1 MALASDKG
9 LHHAVLFDWD
19 GTLADTRRVIV
30 NTFQKAVREI
40 IGIDASADFIERRIG
55 TGAAQTFRE
64 ILQSANKSAGDTII
78 KKLLAKKIEFE
89 ISMSDNVKLFP
100 GAREL
105 LEALQGK
112 VRIAL
117 ASMNNRLVIE
127 ELLDKMNIRDCFE
140 VILTVEEVTKF
151 KPDPEIF
158 LKSATKLN
166 IRPEDCVVIEDSIF
180 GVQAARNAGME
191 CIGVLTGVYSRKE
204 LETASPRL
212 IVQSLTEKNK
222 ILNLI
227 LR

>member
-1 MALASDKG
+1 MY
-9 LHHAVLFDWD
+9 HAVLFDWD

-30 NTFQKAVREI
+30 NTFQKAVLEI
-40 IGIDASADFIERRIG
+40 IGIDVSAEFIERRIG
-55 TGAAQTFRE
+55 TGAAQTFKE
-64 ILQSANKSAGDTII
+64 ILQSANKPATDTIV
-78 KKLLAKKIEFE
+78 KRLLSKKIEFE

-100 GAREL
+100 GARQL

-112 VRIAL
+112 VRTAL
-117 ASMNNRLVIE
+117 ASMNNCLVIE
-127 ELLDKMNIRDCFE
+127 KLLDKMNIRDCFE

-158 LKSATKLN
+158 LKSATKLS

-191 CIGVLTGVYSRKE
+191 CIAVLTGVYGRKE
-204 LETASPRL
+204 LETASPAL

>member
-1 MALASDKG
+1 LALTSDKG

-30 NTFQKAVREI
+30 NTFQKAVLEI
-40 IGIDASADFIERRIG
+40 IGIDVSAEFIERRIG

-64 ILQSANKSAGDTII
+64 ILQSANKPDDNTII
-78 KKLLAKKIEFE
+78 KRLLSKKIEFE
-89 ISMSDNVKLFP
+89 ISMSDDVKLFP

-112 VRIAL
+112 VSIAL
-117 ASMNNRLVIE
+117 ASMNNCLVIE
-127 ELLDKMNIRDCFE
+127 ELLQKLNIRNCFE

-158 LKSATKLN
+158 LKSASKLN
-166 IRPEDCVVIEDSIF
+166 IRPEDCVVVEDSIF

-191 CIGVLTGVYSRKE
+191 CIAVLTGVYSRKE
-204 LETASPRL
+204 LETASPSL
-212 IVQSLTEKNK
+212 IVKSLTEKNK